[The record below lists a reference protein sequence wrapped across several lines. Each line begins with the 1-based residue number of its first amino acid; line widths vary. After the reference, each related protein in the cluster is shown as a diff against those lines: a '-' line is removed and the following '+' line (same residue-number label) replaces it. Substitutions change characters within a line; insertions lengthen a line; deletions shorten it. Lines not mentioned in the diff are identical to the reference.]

1 MDVIQH
7 LMLGFNTA
15 ATPVNLLYA
24 LAGAFVG
31 TIVGVLPGIG
41 PLGSMAILLSFTLNM
56 DATSA
61 MIFFAGIYYG
71 AMYGGSTTSILLNIP
86 GEAASVVTCID
97 GFKMAQK
104 GRGGA
109 ALTISAVGSFVAGTL
124 SIVGLMFMATALAD
138 AALKFGPPEFFAIGL
153 VGLVFL
159 VKLSGGSTSK
169 NVLMLLLGLALGCV
183 GTDHLFGTARFTFG
197 LDELAQGVEFLPVAM
212 GLFGIAEVMTTAAQ
226 ADELGQVIRVKMRDL
241 LPRVEEWRRSVW
253 PILRGSV
260 LGFFIGLLPG
270 PSPVI
275 STFVSYMTEKKLS
288 KHPEEFGQGA
298 IEGVAGPESANN
310 AAVGGAYVPLMA
322 LGVPFTPA
330 MAVVVGALMLHGITP
345 GPMLMTE
352 RPELFWGVIASM
364 YIGNVMLL
372 ILNVPMA
379 QMFVQILKIPRQL
392 LLPLIVLMCLVGVY
406 SVNSSYRR
414 PLRAGAA
421 RDRGV
426 RAADARL
433 RARTARPGAGDRP
446 DDGDGAARV
455 AHHLPRRRRPHGLPA
470 DRRDDLPRRAGRAA
484 GSSSHPSVPP
494 WRPVT
499 PSPIR
504 LLAFLIDTRY
514 WILNAS
520 IMAWTGLALIEHP
533 VSCIRPRKD

>member
-406 SVNSSYRR
+406 SVNSSFVDLYVLALLGIAGFVLRTLGYEPAPLVLALVIGPMMETALRESLIIFRGDVGRMVFR
-414 PLRAGAA
+414 PIAGTIYLVALAA
-421 RDRGV
+421 LL
-426 RAADARL
+426 A
-433 RARTARPGAGDRP
+433 P
-446 DDGDGAARV
+446 
-455 AHHLPRRRRPHGLPA
+455 HL
-470 DRRDDLPRRAGRAA
+470 
-484 GSSSHPSVPP
+484 
-494 WRPVT
+494 
-499 PSPIR
+499 IR
-504 LLAFLIDTRY
+504 LFRR
-514 WILNAS
+514 
-520 IMAWTGLALIEHP
+520 GG
-533 VSCIRPRKD
+533 R

>member
-1 MDVIQH
+1 MDVLQH
-7 LMLGFNTA
+7 LLLGFHTA
-15 ATPVNLLYA
+15 LTPVNLFYA

-56 DATSA
+56 DATAA

-97 GFKMAQK
+97 GYRMAQK

-109 ALTISAVGSFVAGTL
+109 ALTIAAVSSFVAGTL
-124 SIVGLMFMATALAD
+124 SIIGLMFAASALAD

-159 VKLSGGSTSK
+159 VRLSGGSTNK
-169 NVLMLLLGLALGCV
+169 NLLMMLIGLALGCV
-183 GTDHLFGTARFTFG
+183 GTDHLFGTSRFTFG
-197 LDELAQGVEFLPVAM
+197 IDELAQGVEFLPVAM
-212 GLFGIAEVMTTAAQ
+212 GLFGIAEVMTSARQ
-226 ADELGQVIRVKMRDL
+226 GDELGYVIKVKMRDL
-241 LPRVEEWRRSVW
+241 LPTLKELKRSVG
-253 PILRGSV
+253 PALRGSV

-275 STFVSYMTEKKLS
+275 STFVSYMAEKKLS
-288 KHPEEFGQGA
+288 KEPEEFGEGA
-298 IEGVAGPESANN
+298 IEGVAGPEAANN

-345 GPMLMTE
+345 GPMLMVE

-364 YIGNVMLL
+364 YIGNFMLL
-372 ILNVPMA
+372 ILNLPLV
-379 QMFVQILKIPRQL
+379 QVFVQILKIPRQL

-406 SVNSSYRR
+406 SVNSSHIDLYVLALLGIAGYLLREMGYEPAPLVLALVIGPMMETAMRESLILYRGDVARMIFR
-414 PLRAGAA
+414 PI
-421 RDRGV
+421 
-426 RAADARL
+426 
-433 RARTARPGAGDRP
+433 
-446 DDGDGAARV
+446 
-455 AHHLPRRRRPHGLPA
+455 
-470 DRRDDLPRRAGRAA
+470 A
-484 GSSSHPSVPP
+484 GSIYLVAA
-494 WRPVT
+494 VA
-499 PSPIR
+499 
-504 LLAFLIDTRY
+504 LLAPVVLGLLKKKPQPPSG
-514 WILNAS
+514 LNGA
-520 IMAWTGLALIEHP
+520 IF
-533 VSCIRPRKD
+533 